1 MTWTTDQESAQAA
14 RQLLDEEGRELGTV
28 PYELALYALVRTG
41 VCNSHRVLAAAFLN
55 MHDSML
61 DTQSGNTYTG

>member
-1 MTWTTDQESAQAA
+1 MTWTAHDSTEAA

-55 MHDSML
+55 MHDSTL
-61 DTQSGNTYTG
+61 DT